1 LVRYNVSI
9 FLKKGWEQNMKVQK
23 QKYLQEILFL
33 ALLIWLSVGIKDE
46 IWPTSDF
53 LLYSDV
59 QAYSRKKK
67 HLYKNT
73 KEFADYEKSHPLEY
87 YEEEAE
93 GKLFLSVVETI
104 KPAKGDIAG
113 RYGIEIEY
121 TADCEGIKEIRRID
135 REEEIQEFPN
145 LLSEGWK
152 KLGTYPLVLDNSMF
166 YWKIV
171 SGTTAV
177 GVGTKDVATPLVL
190 TESLPPSILVN
201 WYYKEEKK
209 EDKSIVLTLYIDIT
223 DVIPSFPNLMLEDL
237 KLPKE
242 TEYQL
247 RQAKNKEGINGF
259 VIANYRF
266 NLEGAGYA
274 TEGSFAIE
282 FPFSMN

>member
-1 LVRYNVSI
+1 
-9 FLKKGWEQNMKVQK
+9 MKVQK
-23 QKYLQEILFL
+23 QKYLQEVLSF

-46 IWPTSDF
+46 IWPTSNF

-59 QAYSRKKK
+59 QAYSKKEEN
-67 HLYKNT
+67 LYKNT
-73 KEFADYEKSHPLEY
+73 KEFADYEKSHLLEY

-104 KPAKGDIAG
+104 KPTKGDIAG
-113 RYGIEIEY
+113 RYGIKIEY

-135 REEEIQEFPN
+135 KEEKIQELPS

-152 KLGTYPLVLDNSMF
+152 KLGTYPLVLDDSTF

-171 SGTTAV
+171 SGTTTV
-177 GVGTKDVATPLVL
+177 GVGTKDVTMPLVL

-209 EDKSIVLTLYIDIT
+209 EDKSNGLTLYIDIT
-223 DVIPSFPNLMLEDL
+223 DAIPSFPNPILRDL

-242 TEYQL
+242 MEYQV

-259 VIANYRF
+259 IIANYHF
-266 NLEGAGYA
+266 SLEEAGYE

-282 FPFSMN
+282 FPFSMK